1 MEVITRKIVVK
12 ESYRLILSLFPNRGE
27 ICSKLVREKGR
38 GSLDKCSVMEKAEE
52 GGEEIPRK
60 LKRRPTRRPDKER
73 ARLIEKICKAGG
85 ASWRRLIRIRV
96 SFGLWFR
103 LRVAGSHQEAA
114 ESQEMESWRRERER
128 EGEEESERGWNIANH
143 RISILML
150 RGGAVVS
157 VEGATRW
164 RLWILYRRYSQ

>member
-1 MEVITRKIVVK
+1 MLEGDGK
-12 ESYRLILSLFPNRGE
+12 SRGE
-27 ICSKLVREKGR
+27 
-38 GSLDKCSVMEKAEE
+38 
-52 GGEEIPRK
+52 GEEIPRK

-114 ESQEMESWRRERER
+114 ENQEMESWRRERER
-128 EGEEESERGWNIANH
+128 E
-143 RISILML
+143 
-150 RGGAVVS
+150 RGG
-157 VEGATRW
+157 ERTG
-164 RLWILYRRYSQ
+164 LEHSQSSD

>member
-38 GSLDKCSVMEKAEE
+38 GSLDKCSVMEKAEG

-114 ESQEMESWRRERER
+114 ESQEMESWRRERR
-128 EGEEESERGWNIANH
+128 RERGERTGLEH
-143 RISILML
+143 
-150 RGGAVVS
+150 
-157 VEGATRW
+157 
-164 RLWILYRRYSQ
+164 SQSSD